1 MATQLKIKQSSVA
14 SKQPASGDLVQGELA
29 LNTADQKLYSKD
41 SSGNIFEIGAG
52 GGAGNLNAAN
62 TQVQEFTGTA
72 TATFTVTGGYG
83 GSDTITVYNN
93 GVRLHSSDFNASN
106 GTTVVLGSALGTDDV
121 LTIIKVGIQSVYG
134 GSEIQTYEY
143 TVTASTQTD
152 FNATYDA
159 DKSDVEV
166 YVNGIKLLADDF
178 VSTTGTKI
186 VLDIAAVSGDDV
198 VVRVIRAMTL
208 TANNQTDWN
217 ETDVTLHGYLKN
229 KPNVQYTSAIAVGDG
244 GLTEKNF
251 TTALNTKLG
260 SIAPGSE
267 VNVQTDWTQT
277 DTTKDDYLNNK
288 PFITIGTGLSVTS
301 GVLNASAHL
310 LLNNTLT
317 STSTTLA
324 LTAAQGKILN
334 DGKVDK
340 VTGKELSANDFT
352 DTLKTKLAS
361 ITSGA
366 EVNVKS
372 NWSAT
377 SGDAEILNKP
387 NVQYTSAIA
396 VGDGG
401 LTEKNF
407 TTALNTKLT
416 GIAPGAEVNVQSD
429 WTEASTGA
437 DSFIKNK
444 PATFAPSAHTHTH
457 ASLTGIVANQHIDWT
472 ADQGATNIHAGNYTD
487 TNTTYTAG
495 TGITL
500 TGTVFSTAA
509 EVNVQSDWTQATTGA
524 DDYIKNKPATF
535 APSAHTHAHSSL
547 TGIVAKEHL
556 DWTTDQGSNDIHTLN
571 IPIASASAIGG
582 IKVGANLTITNGVL
596 AGVNSYTLPT
606 ASATVLGGIK
616 VGNNLTISNG
626 VLSGVN
632 SYTLPIATSTILGGF
647 KVGANLT
654 INSSTGV
661 LAGAAPYTHP
671 TAAGDKHVPSG
682 GATNQV
688 LKYGGS
694 SGVAVW
700 GTDAGGV
707 VHFNQGTTPS
717 SANLGDTWYDTSDG
731 TIYKYINDG
740 SQDTWVDISTAG
752 GGGDPFPTQT
762 NKAGQYLKT
771 NGTDVAWND
780 LLSSPAFTGTPTAPT
795 AGSTT
800 NTTQLATTAFV
811 GTAIT
816 NLIDGAPGTLDTLDE
831 LAAALNDDAN
841 HIAAMTTLINAR
853 LALAGG
859 ALTGALTSNSN
870 ITITGSGKY
879 YGDGSALSGIS
890 TDNFYATSVGFSQT
904 TGVLTIGRNG
914 SLADLTVD
922 LDGRYDQHYNQATAP
937 SGTTLGDGWYDTDD
951 GTFYKR
957 VNDGTTDVWVDIST
971 AGAGGAAP
979 DWTEILNNPVP
990 TFVAADANKYL
1001 GVNAAGN
1008 ALEYQQDNITPQG
1021 MYEHSNIIS
1030 ADYTIGNNMNAIS
1043 AGPITI
1049 NAGVD
1054 ITIPVT
1060 SNWVV
1065 V

>member
-1 MATQLKIKQSSVA
+1 MATQLKIKQSSQA
-14 SKQPASGDLVQGELA
+14 SKQPLASQLAQGELA
-29 LNTADQKLYSKD
+29 LNTTDKKLYSKD
-41 SSGNIFEIGAG
+41 SSGTIFEIGSGG

-72 TATFTVTGGYG
+72 TATFAVTGGYG

-93 GVRLHSSDFNASN
+93 GVRLHSSDINISS
-106 GTTVVLGSALGTDDV
+106 GTNVVLSPAVGIDDV
-121 LTIIKVGIQSVYG
+121 ITIVKVGIQSVYG

-159 DKSDVEV
+159 NKSDVEV

-186 VLDIAAVSGDDV
+186 VLDIAAVTGDDV
-198 VVRVIRAMTL
+198 VVRVIRVMTL

-217 ETDVTLHGYLKN
+217 ETDATVHGYLKN
-229 KPNVQYTSAIAVGDG
+229 KPVVGDG

-260 SIAPGSE
+260 SIASGSE
-267 VNVQTDWTQT
+267 VNVQTDWQQT

-288 PFITIGTGLSVTS
+288 PFTTIGSGLSVT
-301 GVLNASAHL
+301 GGALIASAHL
-310 LLNNTLT
+310 QLNNSLT
-317 STSTTLA
+317 STSTALA

-334 DGKVDK
+334 D
-340 VTGKELSANDFT
+340 
-352 DTLKTKLAS
+352 TKA
-361 ITSGA
+361 
-366 EVNVKS
+366 
-372 NWSAT
+372 
-377 SGDAEILNKP
+377 
-387 NVQYTSAIA
+387 
-396 VGDGG
+396 
-401 LTEKNF
+401 
-407 TTALNTKLT
+407 AL
-416 GIAPGAEVNVQSD
+416 
-429 WTEASTGA
+429 
-437 DSFIKNK
+437 
-444 PATFAPSAHTHTH
+444 
-457 ASLTGIVANQHIDWT
+457 
-472 ADQGATNIHAGNYTD
+472 
-487 TNTTYTAG
+487 
-495 TGITL
+495 
-500 TGTVFSTAA
+500 
-509 EVNVQSDWTQATTGA
+509 
-524 DDYIKNKPATF
+524 
-535 APSAHTHAHSSL
+535 AHTHAHSAL

-1008 ALEYQQDNITPQG
+1008 ALEYQQDNVTPQG